1 MFSSELCSTDQ
12 TAVVF
17 VPDHHVVK
25 QIQGGNDKAMCEANL
40 AFDTSLKET
49 DDWRVKTHLNDPNT
63 NGTII

>member
-1 MFSSELCSTDQ
+1 MFSLELCSTDQ

-25 QIQGGNDKAMCEANL
+25 QIQEGNDKAMCEANL

-49 DDWRVKTHLNDPNT
+49 DD
-63 NGTII
+63 